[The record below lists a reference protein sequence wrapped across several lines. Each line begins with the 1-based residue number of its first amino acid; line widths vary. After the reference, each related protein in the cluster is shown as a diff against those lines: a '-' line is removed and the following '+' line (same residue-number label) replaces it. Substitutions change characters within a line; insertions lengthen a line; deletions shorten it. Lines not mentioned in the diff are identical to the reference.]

1 MDNMYEYTRQL
12 QQQCHTPWKII
23 KMKVNTT
30 IPENHNADFC
40 VLAYIKCLCHELFIG
55 NKKKIDIYLKKFKLN
70 LN

>member
-40 VLAYIKCLCHELFIG
+40 VLAYVKCLCHNSLF
-55 NKKKIDIYLKKFKLN
+55 
-70 LN
+70 